1 MTSRSKWTQQATRLV
16 YENPWMSVHEDEVTA
31 PGGTQHLYGH
41 IHFKN
46 MAVAILAV
54 DDSDCVLLVSQS
66 RYTLGIK
73 TVEVPMG
80 GAPLHEDPLLAA
92 KRELREET
100 GFSAQ
105 HWTQLMRV
113 HPSNS
118 ITDEVGLVFLA
129 TGLTPG
135 GSEPEDTED
144 IELLRVPVDT
154 AIEMATDG
162 TITDAISVLALLRL
176 ALMRTD
182 TGNKSAS

>member
-1 MTSRSKWTQQATRLV
+1 MTSRSKWTQQTTRLV
-16 YENPWMSVHEDEVTA
+16 YENPWMSVHEDRVVA
-31 PGGTQHLYGH
+31 PGGSEHLYGH

-46 MAVAILAV
+46 VAVAVLAV
-54 DDSDCVLLVSQS
+54 DEADSILLVSQS

-73 TVEVPMG
+73 TIELPMG

-100 GFSAQ
+100 GYFAD
-105 HWTQLMRV
+105 HWTQLMSV

-129 TGLTPG
+129 TGLTRG
-135 GSEPEDTED
+135 NTALEATED
-144 IELLRVPVDT
+144 IELMQVPVDT
-154 AIEMATDG
+154 AIRMATDG

>member
-1 MTSRSKWTQQATRLV
+1 MTEPGSWTRQTTQLV

-31 PGGTQHLYGH
+31 PGGTQHRYGH
-41 IHFKN
+41 VHFKN
-46 MAVAILAV
+46 MAVAVLAV
-54 DDSDCVLLVSQS
+54 DESDCVLLVSQS

-73 TVEVPMG
+73 TIELPMG
-80 GAPLHEDPLLAA
+80 GAPLDELPLTAA

-129 TGLTPG
+129 TGLTRG
-135 GSEPEDTED
+135 DSALEATED
-144 IELLRVPVDT
+144 IELMRVPVDT
-154 AIEMATDG
+154 AIGMATDG
-162 TITDAISVLALLRL
+162 SITDAISVLALLRL
-176 ALMRTD
+176 ALMRAATSD
-182 TGNKSAS
+182 KRAR

>member
-1 MTSRSKWTQQATRLV
+1 MTSRSKWTQQTTRLV

-54 DDSDCVLLVSQS
+54 DDSDCILLVSQS

-73 TVEVPMG
+73 TVELPMG

-100 GFSAQ
+100 GYSAD
-105 HWTQLMRV
+105 HWTQLMSV

-129 TGLTPG
+129 TGLTRG
-135 GSEPEDTED
+135 DSALEETED
-144 IELLRVPVDT
+144 IELMRVPADT
-154 AIEMATDG
+154 AIGMAMDG
-162 TITDAISVLALLRL
+162 SITDAISVLALLRL
-176 ALMRTD
+176 ALMRKGTSD
-182 TGNKSAS
+182 KRAR